1 MESNRE
7 YALSSTWEELGMMSK
22 EVEPPHHV
30 RLESGHKV
38 WKDGVFSTKFIPVQ
52 IEMIDE
58 RVCLGLFEPT

>member
-7 YALSSTWEELGMMSK
+7 YALSSTWEEPGMMSK
-22 EVEPPHHV
+22 EVKLPHRV

-38 WKDGVFSTKFIPVQ
+38 WKDDVFSTKFIPVQ
-52 IEMIDE
+52 NEMTDE